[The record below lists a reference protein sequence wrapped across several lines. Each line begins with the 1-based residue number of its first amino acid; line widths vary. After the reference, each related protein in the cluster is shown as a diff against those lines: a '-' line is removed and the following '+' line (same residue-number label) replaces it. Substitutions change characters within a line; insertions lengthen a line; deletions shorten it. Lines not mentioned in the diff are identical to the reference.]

1 MIAFQFSLQYDS
13 IFRQQ
18 VMGDANY
25 ENTKQALCSH
35 MMILGTETYF
45 SFFFVGVGR
54 GVRWRCNFRKRSLIQ
69 VCEKIQRPEHWPIPL
84 YQTPSKK

>member
-35 MMILGTETYF
+35 MMILGTDTYF
-45 SFFFVGVGR
+45 SFFLWGWGGGYGGDVISEKEVLYKFVKKFNAQNIGQFP
-54 GVRWRCNFRKRSLIQ
+54 CT
-69 VCEKIQRPEHWPIPL
+69 RPL
-84 YQTPSKK
+84 QKK